1 MLPTGEAPVTI
12 TEEAL
17 TELVRSYCR
26 ESGVR
31 SLEKHIEKVVRK
43 VAYDIAIEQEGKA
56 EEVAAASDTTVE
68 TTVDSDH
75 SKPVD
80 VTIPVLPIVDA
91 SVITK
96 EEDEVKLTVGD
107 VTTPAA
113 EASVDTTPLLPAEP
127 IVIAAKDLEKYV
139 GAPRFTQDTIYDS
152 KGGALPVGIVMG
164 LAWNPLG
171 EHTAS
176 STLYWMHLCD
186 ILFVYACLNI

>member
-43 VAYDIAIEQEGKA
+43 VAYDIAIDQEGKA
-56 EEVAAASDTTVE
+56 EEAAAASETTVE

-96 EEDEVKLTVGD
+96 KDEVKVTVSD

-171 EHTAS
+171 KHPKLLLLTAY
-176 STLYWMHLCD
+176 TRILYVIDVCMCD
-186 ILFVYACLNI
+186 

>member
-56 EEVAAASDTTVE
+56 EEAATASDTIVE
-68 TTVDSDH
+68 TTLDSDQA
-75 SKPVD
+75 KPVE
-80 VTIPVLPIVDA
+80 VAIPVLPIVDA

-96 EEDEVKLTVGD
+96 EEDEVKVTVSD
-107 VTTPAA
+107 VAVPAA
-113 EASVDTTPLLPAEP
+113 SVETAPLLPAEP

-171 EHTAS
+171 KHPKLLLLTAY
-176 STLYWMHLCD
+176 TRILYDIDVCMCD
-186 ILFVYACLNI
+186 

>member
-43 VAYDIAIEQEGKA
+43 VAYDIAIEQEGKL
-56 EEVAAASDTTVE
+56 EEAAAASEATVE

-80 VTIPVLPIVDA
+80 VAIPVLPIVDA
-91 SVITK
+91 PVITK
-96 EEDEVKLTVGD
+96 EEDEIKVTVSD
-107 VTTPAA
+107 VAVPAA
-113 EASVDTTPLLPAEP
+113 EASVDTAPLLPAEP

-171 EHTAS
+171 KHTI
-176 STLYWMHLCD
+176 TLKMHP
-186 ILFVYACLNI
+186 ISHT